1 MVKTQSSD
9 ENRENLLLSNGRASS
24 NLVRATNKIIKTMC
38 LVISKT
44 KKEKENMNKYL
55 EKIKQKLSKD
65 ISEIHNSIE
74 SFIYNVYIK
83 K

>member
-44 KKEKENMNKYL
+44 KKRKRKY
-55 EKIKQKLSKD
+55 E
-65 ISEIHNSIE
+65 
-74 SFIYNVYIK
+74 
-83 K
+83 